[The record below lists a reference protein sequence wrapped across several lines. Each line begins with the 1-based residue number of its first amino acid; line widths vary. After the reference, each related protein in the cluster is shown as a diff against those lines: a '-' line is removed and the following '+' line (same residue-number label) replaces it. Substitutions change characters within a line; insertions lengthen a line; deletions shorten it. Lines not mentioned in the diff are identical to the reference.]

1 VQGRRRGRMGTVAS
15 RDRRGFRLSITAVGT
30 PPSSGAD
37 APRHVCPAA
46 SQALDGEHMSDEVE
60 EDILRRFPSRL
71 GSELVALGDLA
82 AVFHRPPW
90 VVSEASLVEFERLD
104 NRKGAQLR
112 RWWREWAD
120 YFGNDLDAGWHP
132 DIDSEPLL
140 IRQPSMVID
149 GQQALPIEPAR
160 SPLSADCVPTF
171 GPFLDAGD
179 RVLIRSALRAGI
191 PTILTTDLNSLW
203 RHRRCLYPLGIEVWR
218 PTDVWKTLYRQ
229 AA

>member
-1 VQGRRRGRMGTVAS
+1 MLLDTCVLQHLKYVMDS
-15 RDRRGFRLSITAVGT
+15 
-30 PPSSGAD
+30 
-37 APRHVCPAA
+37 
-46 SQALDGEHMSDEVE
+46 LDGEYISDEVE

-82 AVFHRPPW
+82 AVFHRNGPPW

-104 NRKGAQLR
+104 NRKGVLLR
-112 RWWREWAD
+112 QWWREWAD
-120 YFGNDLDAGWHP
+120 YFGNDLDAGWYP
-132 DIDSEPLL
+132 GIDPEPLV
-140 IRQPSMVID
+140 IRPPSTEID

-160 SPLSADCVPTF
+160 PLLSSECVPAF

-179 RVLIRSALRAGI
+179 RVVIRSALRAGI
-191 PTILTTDLNSLW
+191 PTILTTDLKSFW

-218 PTDVWKTLYRQ
+218 PTDVLKTLQRQ